1 MNEENENFS
10 DYEENDK
17 SNLNQEEALTE
28 EEEEELQLENSKVD
42 ENIKETELSEK
53 NQD

>member
-28 EEEEELQLENSKVD
+28 EEEEILLENSKVD

-53 NQD
+53 NEN

>member
-28 EEEEELQLENSKVD
+28 EEEEILLENSKVD

-53 NQD
+53 NED